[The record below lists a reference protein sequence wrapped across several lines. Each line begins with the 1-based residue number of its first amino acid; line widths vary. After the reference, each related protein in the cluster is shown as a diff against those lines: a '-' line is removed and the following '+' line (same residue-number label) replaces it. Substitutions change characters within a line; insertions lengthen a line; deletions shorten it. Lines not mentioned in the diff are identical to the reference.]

1 VFVLTFTTA
10 LFGNQPTAL
19 LNIKVLQIR
28 ELLQVIVEIILSQKE
43 IVDRSPIFNQTFV
56 SELQTAAD
64 LANVPTRIPSEEEEE
79 DE

>member
-1 VFVLTFTTA
+1 
-10 LFGNQPTAL
+10 
-19 LNIKVLQIR
+19 
-28 ELLQVIVEIILSQKE
+28 VIVEIILSQKE

-64 LANVPTRIPSEEEEE
+64 LANVPTRIPSEQEEEEE